1 MQITTA
7 YLGELGLDSYYRRKQ
22 MGRPLKKDR
31 MSGLAG
37 AFGGTGIAGNLAVTA
52 YRPFGGSKVDS
63 TVAYVVSQRATNL
76 YKVHLEDSTEVVMQ
90 LKAVAPGTLAANNAS
105 GHGEFCVQMIL
116 DDSTVAYVSKF
127 FNNTVHY
134 KLADGTTGT
143 VKYTLGSEGTDET
156 KADTVASG
164 LARTGTIDVR

>member
-1 MQITTA
+1 
-7 YLGELGLDSYYRRKQ
+7 
-22 MGRPLKKDR
+22 MGRPLRKDR
-31 MSGLAG
+31 MSG
-37 AFGGTGIAGNLAVTA
+37 TGFHTGSEFAADVAGNLAVTA

-90 LKAVAPGTLAANNAS
+90 LKAVAPGTLANDNAS
-105 GHGEFCVQMIL
+105 GLGEFCVQMIL

-134 KLADGTTGT
+134 VQADGTTGS
-143 VKYTLGSEGTDET
+143 KPYTLKAEGTDEGQDSG
-156 KADTVASG
+156 KAN
-164 LARTGTIDVR
+164 IDVR